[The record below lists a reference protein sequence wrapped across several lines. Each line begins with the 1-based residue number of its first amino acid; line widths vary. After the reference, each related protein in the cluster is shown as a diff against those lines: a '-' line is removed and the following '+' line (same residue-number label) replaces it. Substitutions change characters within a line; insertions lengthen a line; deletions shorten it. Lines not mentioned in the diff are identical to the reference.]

1 MQQEESVTT
10 DPLFVGLTRPTMVF
24 GVQFEAFVIN
34 GMFTAVVFLA
44 TGNPLYLAIGLPVHG
59 IAYAIS
65 LNEPRAFSLFF
76 LWLMSKS
83 KCQNRGYWKVN
94 SYSPFGE

>member
-1 MQQEESVTT
+1 MSQEDTVLT
-10 DPLFVGLTRPTMVF
+10 DPLFVGLTRPTMVW
-24 GVQFEAFVIN
+24 GVQFEAFVLNFMLTTI
-34 GMFTAVVFLA
+34 VFLA
-44 TGNPLYLAIGLPVHG
+44 IGNPLYMLIGFPVHG

-76 LWLMSKS
+76 LWLIAKS
-83 KCQNRGYWKVN
+83 KCRNRGYWKVN